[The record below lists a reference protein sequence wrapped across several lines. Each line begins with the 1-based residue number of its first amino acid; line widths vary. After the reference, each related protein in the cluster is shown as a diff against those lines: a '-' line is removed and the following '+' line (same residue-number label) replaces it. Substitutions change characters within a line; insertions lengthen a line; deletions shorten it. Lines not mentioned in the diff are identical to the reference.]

1 MLLRLIGLGTLVLLL
16 AAVTVQNMTPITLVV
31 LGAPSRSL
39 PLSFWLIAALI
50 LGSMTSIGLAV
61 LLQTAGLLGRRDAK
75 RSMQAAVP
83 GGKKPR
89 RFLTLSMPKF
99 SMPSRSGGSTHE
111 SWDDDEAW
119 DGVDQPQP
127 DPSRSAYRDPRR
139 DKVVDAEFRVI
150 KPPTRNLDDEK

>member
-39 PLSFWLIAALI
+39 PLSFWLLAALI

-75 RSMQAAVP
+75 RSMQNQGA
-83 GGKKPR
+83 KNPR
-89 RFLTLSMPKF
+89 RFPKFAMPKF
-99 SMPSRSGGSTHE
+99 SMPPRSGRSATE
-111 SWDDDEAW
+111 EWDDDQAW
-119 DGVDQPQP
+119 DVVDQPQP

-150 KPPTRNLDDEK
+150 KPPTRSLDEK